1 MHIETDFKTFGNQPS
16 MDSDFITNKS
26 SSRNRTGI
34 LLKSVPLFSTT
45 GTHGALLKAK
55 EAVKEDRSNAVD

>member
-1 MHIETDFKTFGNQPS
+1 
-16 MDSDFITNKS
+16 MDLYFITSKS

-45 GTHGALLKAK
+45 GTHGPLLEAK
-55 EAVKEDRSNAVD
+55 EAAKEGRSNAAELNTLNLRLNW